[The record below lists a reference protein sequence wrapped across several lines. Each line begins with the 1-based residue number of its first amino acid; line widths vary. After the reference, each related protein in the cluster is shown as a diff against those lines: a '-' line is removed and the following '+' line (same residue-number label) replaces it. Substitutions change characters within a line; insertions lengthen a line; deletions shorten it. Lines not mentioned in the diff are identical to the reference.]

1 MVSGTISLPSRGT
14 FHHSLTVLSAI
25 GHQEVFSLTRWSWQI
40 HTGFHGSRATR
51 VSPHTP
57 SSCFA
62 YGTLTHYGHVSHR
75 VRLQPLQRVSLMLEK
90 DGQPHNTAHAIPARL
105 THTRFRLVR
114 VRSPLLTESQL
125 FSLPVGTE
133 MFHFPTFPPH
143 TLYIQMRVTTHNMPR
158 GFPIRTPSD
167 HRSFINSP
175 RLIADYRV
183 LHRLLMPRHPPCALE
198 HSHHHHAY
206 SVTGSASRIT
216 QETQQ
221 QKLHRTPQ
229 PHPPQKM
236 STIMMSRC
244 SRPL

>member
-57 SSCFA
+57 DSCFA

-75 VRLQPLQRVSLMLEK
+75 VRLQPPQRVSLMLEK
-90 DGQPHNTAHAIPARL
+90 DGQPHNTAHATPARL

-198 HSHHHHAY
+198 HSHHHHTT
-206 SVTGSASRIT
+206 VHTGSASRIT

-221 QKLHRTPQ
+221 QQKLHRTPQ
-229 PHPPQKM
+229 PHPPNKDEAQ
-236 STIMMSRC
+236 S
-244 SRPL
+244 